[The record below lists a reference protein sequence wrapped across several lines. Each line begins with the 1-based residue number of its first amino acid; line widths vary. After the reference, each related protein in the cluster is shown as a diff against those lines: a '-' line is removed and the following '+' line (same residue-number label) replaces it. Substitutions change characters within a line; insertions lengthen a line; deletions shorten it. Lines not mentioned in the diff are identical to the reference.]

1 MSNYYTLQ
9 YFLQISLLLA
19 LVNQVTFSQLDN
31 WHLEVLLFKRNDLFL
46 ASKTKDVISS
56 KQGYPCLLVVKSAKL
71 QMTYSVRNKLMC

>member
-1 MSNYYTLQ
+1 MSNYYTLK

-46 ASKTKDVISS
+46 ASKTKDVICS
-56 KQGYPCLLVVKSAKL
+56 KKRYPCLMVVKSAKL
-71 QMTYSVRNKLMC
+71 